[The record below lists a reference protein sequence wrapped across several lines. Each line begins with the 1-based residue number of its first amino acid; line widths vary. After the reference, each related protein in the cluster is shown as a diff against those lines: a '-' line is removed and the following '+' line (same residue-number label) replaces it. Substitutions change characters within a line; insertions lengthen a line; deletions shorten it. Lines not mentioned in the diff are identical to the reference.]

1 MLKYLR
7 LVFTAGLRILWDW
20 LFYILRYAKHP
31 ERYPLE
37 KRYAKVHKLIVY
49 VVDCYRVD
57 FKVKGLEHLRR
68 LEASDKPYLMCANHE
83 SNMDPIVMLYFCE
96 KPISFVAKKETEKFP
111 FVGKIIKSIDGLF
124 MDRDDLRQSLR
135 VMIELGKRLENG
147 KLSYLIFPEGTRN
160 KDMDKSLLLPYKPGA
175 LKAAK
180 KAGVAILPSCMYG
193 NERILPMRPN
203 DKRIPVELTFFEP
216 LDQNMVKEND
226 TEAIAE
232 KVMEITEAEL
242 KLQIASNQ
250 DFFEK
255 GYQKIPRRKGK
266 LR

>member
-147 KLSYLIFPEGTRN
+147 KHHLALWSILKTILPTKTLGNRLH
-160 KDMDKSLLLPYKPGA
+160 LLLR
-175 LKAAK
+175 
-180 KAGVAILPSCMYG
+180 S
-193 NERILPMRPN
+193 RIFTPKIRP
-203 DKRIPVELTFFEP
+203 IP
-216 LDQNMVKEND
+216 QHR
-226 TEAIAE
+226 
-232 KVMEITEAEL
+232 
-242 KLQIASNQ
+242 Q
-250 DFFEK
+250 
-255 GYQKIPRRKGK
+255 
-266 LR
+266 